1 VPDDRRT
8 ELEAGGTYNPP
19 MVESTNYGVIAGYA
33 AVEQAAR
40 AADAIAV
47 RASTKIAL
55 LVRKGTRVIPVSPP
69 RRQLPTPGSTTA
81 SRARQRERAWI

>member
-1 VPDDRRT
+1 
-8 ELEAGGTYNPP
+8 

-40 AADAIAV
+40 AADAIAF

-55 LVRKGTRVIPVSPP
+55 LVRKGTRIIPVSPS
-69 RRQLPTPGSTTA
+69 RRLPTPGSTTA